1 MRQTFIPSDIN
12 HSLMTLEQGAEL
24 FAQGNNADCFY
35 IVLSGSVDIYRD
47 KEMVMKLGPESV
59 LGAEPLFSPQ
69 GSYLYTAKSSD
80 AVRLSKYTYLELL
93 DILGTQPVV
102 LKQILNSIFGQLT
115 DFWAGTDARQGNVP
129 AHHFSGDIRSY
140 QPDQW
145 VIREGEYDTEIFRIV
160 STDRGLEVSKK
171 GHKLTVL
178 QNQGEFFGEMAA
190 ILNEKRSASVRSLG
204 NSILEVYPGAH
215 LQKIFT
221 DYPQVSM
228 RIISALSQRLAE
240 TTRALIDR
248 EQSP

>member
-1 MRQTFIPSDIN
+1 MRQTLAHSDIN
-12 HSLMTLEQGAEL
+12 HSVITLDQGMEL
-24 FAQGNNADCFY
+24 FAQGNNAHCFY

-47 KEMVMKLGPESV
+47 KEMVMQLGPESV
-59 LGAEPLFSPQ
+59 LGAEPLFSPK

-80 AVRLSKYTYLELL
+80 RVRLSRYSYPELL

-102 LKQILNSIFGQLT
+102 LKQMLNSIFGQLT
-115 DFWAGTDARQGNVP
+115 DFWTETYARQGNIT

-140 QPDQW
+140 QSNQW

-160 STDRGLEVSKK
+160 STDKGLEVSKE
-171 GHKLTVL
+171 GHTLTVL
-178 QNQGEFFGEMAA
+178 HNQGEFFGEMAA
-190 ILNEKRSASVRSLG
+190 ILNEKRSASVRSVG
-204 NSILEVYPGAH
+204 NSILEVYPGNH

-228 RIISALSQRLAE
+228 RIISNLSQRLAE
-240 TTRALIDR
+240 TTRALVDR